1 MATECL
7 KGGFRM
13 NMIDLRRAVISSIVA
28 LVLTF
33 VLFIVC
39 SLLTALSVIPD
50 SAVRTTTLII
60 TTVCALIAGFLTSR
74 NVYEYG
80 LLNGM
85 ATGVIFFLALYILS
99 IILTFSFSFNILL
112 FKSFLTIII
121 ASGTGGIIGIN
132 SRSKRRRTTYRRR
145 YR

>member
-1 MATECL
+1 
-7 KGGFRM
+7 M
-13 NMIDLRRAVISSIVA
+13 NIIDLRRAIISSIVA
-28 LVLTF
+28 LILTF

-39 SLLTALSVIPD
+39 SLLTALSIIPD
-50 SAVRTTTLII
+50 SAVRTITLLI
-60 TTVCALIAGFLTSR
+60 TVITSLIAGFLTSR

-85 ATGVIFFLALYILS
+85 ATGFIFFVELYILS

-112 FKSFLTIII
+112 FKSFLSIII
-121 ASGTGGIIGIN
+121 ASGIGGIVGIN
-132 SRSKRRRTTYRRR
+132 TRSKRRRSTYKRR

>member
-1 MATECL
+1 
-7 KGGFRM
+7 M
-13 NMIDLRRAVISSIVA
+13 NIIDLRRSVISSIVA

-50 SAVRTTTLII
+50 SAVRTLTLII
-60 TTVCALIAGFLTSR
+60 TAVSAFIAGFLTSR

-85 ATGVIFFLALYILS
+85 ATGLIFFLALYILS
-99 IILTFSFSFNILL
+99 IILTFSFSLNILL
-112 FKSFLTIII
+112 FKSFLSIII
-121 ASGTGGIIGIN
+121 ASGIGGIIGIN
-132 SRSKRRRTTYRRR
+132 SRSKRRRRNTYKSR